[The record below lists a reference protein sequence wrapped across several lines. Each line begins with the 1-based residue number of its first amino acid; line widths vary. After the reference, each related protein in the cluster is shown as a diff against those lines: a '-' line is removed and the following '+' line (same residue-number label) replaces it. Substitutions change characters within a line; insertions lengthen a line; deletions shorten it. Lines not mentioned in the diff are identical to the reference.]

1 MNPLFIHDWAERN
14 PDRRWPCVGV
24 LLLIAIL
31 VGCSLEPLDEEAD
44 EPLTRDEV
52 KALCRQAK
60 GADATLIETS
70 EGHLICR
77 RGRSA

>member
-1 MNPLFIHDWAERN
+1 MPINFIELWAEQN
-14 PDRRWPCVGV
+14 PDRRWPAVFA
-24 LLLIAIL
+24 LLFGLIL
-31 VGCSLEPLDEEAD
+31 VGCSLESPEDQYS

-52 KALCRQAK
+52 KALCRQAQ

-77 RGRSA
+77 RGRAA